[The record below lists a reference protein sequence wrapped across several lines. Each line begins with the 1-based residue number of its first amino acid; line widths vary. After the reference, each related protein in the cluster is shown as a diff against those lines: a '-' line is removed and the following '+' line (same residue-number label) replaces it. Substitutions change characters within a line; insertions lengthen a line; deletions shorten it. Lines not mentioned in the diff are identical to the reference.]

1 MHGSVEIILD
11 NAPARSAELL
21 AQNRVDAALVPVI
34 AYQML
39 PDVRLVPG
47 VCVGA
52 KQKVHSV
59 ALITRGMDLADV
71 RTVSLDTSSKT
82 SVVLSKILFREFL
95 GFDPEW
101 RDAPPDLKAMLD
113 ASDCALLIGD
123 PALSIADRGPRT
135 ADLSSSSNEAES
147 SDVLLGPD
155 AGSRSPIR
163 NRRSAIDESTFRKF
177 DLAELWRQHTGLGF
191 IFAMWMTRAETS
203 PLDFEGAREE
213 GTSRIDEIVSNYLPD
228 IKIGE
233 EDFRAYLSKNISYT
247 VDEELERG
255 MKLYFDLAKKHRLC
269 EKIRELEYTKR
280 TEIYRDP
287 GLKQS

>member
-1 MHGSVEIILD
+1 
-11 NAPARSAELL
+11 
-21 AQNRVDAALVPVI
+21 
-34 AYQML
+34 
-39 PDVRLVPG
+39 
-47 VCVGA
+47 
-52 KQKVHSV
+52 
-59 ALITRGMDLADV
+59 
-71 RTVSLDTSSKT
+71 
-82 SVVLSKILFREFL
+82 
-95 GFDPEW
+95 
-101 RDAPPDLKAMLD
+101 
-113 ASDCALLIGD
+113 
-123 PALSIADRGPRT
+123 
-135 ADLSSSSNEAES
+135 
-147 SDVLLGPD
+147 
-155 AGSRSPIR
+155 
-163 NRRSAIDESTFRKF
+163 
-177 DLAELWRQHTGLGF
+177 
-191 IFAMWMTRAETS
+191 MWMTRAETS

>member
-269 EKIRELEYTKR
+269 EKIRELEYTK
-280 TEIYRDP
+280 
-287 GLKQS
+287 